1 MRVAIFAVMLETV
14 HFYMSEKSPL
24 IDYQPDGSKF
34 RKQLYFRGYNLVLS
48 FVRGDGVASNF
59 NQIFMMS

>member
-34 RKQLYFRGYNLVLS
+34 RKQLYFRGYNLAS
-48 FVRGDGVASNF
+48 FFICER
-59 NQIFMMS
+59 